1 MIKLS
6 LEYDSS
12 IFEQLSSREL
22 EFIWNIFQSDL
33 RIPFAT
39 NHQTQLY
46 INYPPLPPINKIKM
60 DLVDH
65 FNKSSKRDSMVEVIN
80 LTIINRLIELER
92 LNWIDKENDQQINFI
107 LSKIKPQNI
116 SFQMKNYNP
125 EYLITIPHD
134 EKYKKAFFY
143 FTPPNYPTFKTKRNQ
158 NEKININ
165 NIFPLSN
172 MVFFASPP
180 KLIPEKRSNNE
191 FENLIYY
198 IDLIILNIE
207 SKISFMEEIRHEW
220 EFHIT
225 QHNINYDWINP
236 SDDNQIDWSIKY
248 LEKKEK
254 YHPNFLI
261 NRQNTN
267 KYYELLILL
276 DNIQPFKLNYDH
288 LKAIKFYETMKKSW
302 GQQKYRASG
311 KLRKPYH
318 LPLTKVAQA
327 QLEKMAELK
336 NTKKENIIEELIA
349 QEYLKFTDSTGKLKY
364 K

>member
-1 MIKLS
+1 MIKFS

-12 IFEQLSSREL
+12 IFEQLSNREL
-22 EFIWNIFQSDL
+22 ELVWNILKPNFNF
-33 RIPFAT
+33 PFTAT
-39 NHQTQLY
+39 PQIQEYTNP
-46 INYPPLPPINKIKM
+46 PPLPPINKIKM

-80 LTIINRLIELER
+80 LTIINRLIDLER
-92 LNWIDKENDQQINFI
+92 LNWINKENHQQINFI
-107 LSKIKPQNI
+107 LSKIKPQHLTLL
-116 SFQMKNYNP
+116 KKYYNP

-143 FTPPNYPTFKTKRNQ
+143 FTPPNYPTFKTKKNQ
-158 NEKININ
+158 DEKIKIN
-165 NIFPLSN
+165 NIFPVSN
-172 MVFFASPP
+172 MVFPATTPR
-180 KLIPEKRSNNE
+180 LIPEKRSNNE

-198 IDLIILNIE
+198 IDLLILNIE
-207 SKISFMEEIRHEW
+207 SKISFMEEIRYEW

-225 QHNINYDWINP
+225 QHNINYDWIDP
-236 SDDNQIDWSIKY
+236 SDYDQIDWSIKY

-261 NRQNTN
+261 NKQNTS

-276 DNIQPFKLNYDH
+276 DNIQPFKVNYDH

-302 GQQKYRASG
+302 GQQKYRSSG

-318 LPLTKVAQA
+318 LPLTKTAQT
-327 QLEKMAELK
+327 QLKKLAELK
-336 NTKKENIIEELIA
+336 NIKKENIIEELIA
-349 QEYLKFTDSTGKLKY
+349 QEYSKYTDSNGKFKY
-364 K
+364 

>member
-12 IFEQLSSREL
+12 VFEQLSNREL
-22 EFIWNIFQSDL
+22 ELVWNILKPNFNF
-33 RIPFAT
+33 PFTTTPQIQEYT
-39 NHQTQLY
+39 NP
-46 INYPPLPPINKIKM
+46 PPLPPINKIKM

-80 LTIINRLIELER
+80 LTIINRLIDLER
-92 LNWIDKENDQQINFI
+92 LNWIDKENHQQINFI
-107 LSKIKPQNI
+107 LSKIKPQ
-116 SFQMKNYNP
+116 QLPLQKKYYNP

-143 FTPPNYPTFKTKRNQ
+143 FTPPNYPTFKTKKNQ
-158 NEKININ
+158 DDKIKIN
-165 NIFPLSN
+165 NIFPVSN
-172 MVFFASPP
+172 MVFPATTPSF
-180 KLIPEKRSNNE
+180 IPEKRSNNE

-198 IDLIILNIE
+198 IDLLILNIE
-207 SKISFMEEIRHEW
+207 SKISFMEEIRYEW
-220 EFHIT
+220 ESHIT
-225 QHNINYDWINP
+225 QHNINYDWIDP
-236 SDDNQIDWSIKY
+236 LDYNQIDWSINY

-261 NRQNTN
+261 DKKNTN

-276 DNIQPFKLNYDH
+276 DNIQPFKINFDH

-302 GQQKYRASG
+302 GQQKYRSSG

-318 LPLTKVAQA
+318 LPLTKAAQT
-327 QLEKMAELK
+327 QLEKLAELK
-336 NTKKENIIEELIA
+336 NTKKENIIEELIS
-349 QEYLKFTDSTGKLKY
+349 QEYSKYTDSNGKFKY
-364 K
+364 